1 MKESKDRPTQVNNGI
16 IVVPV
21 ILVEFAMADAPKP
34 RRLMPGK
41 ADLAP
46 EPEKEFEKCFAEKML
61 SGGEYL

>member
-1 MKESKDRPTQVNNGI
+1 
-16 IVVPV
+16 V